1 MLKEKQLKKREKS
14 KREAENYVRQTDGQN
29 KRGSFHK
36 TWRNEQETEFV
47 LCFFFNFSSLNF
59 VVKLEREE
67 IKKM

>member
-47 LCFFFNFSSLNF
+47 LCFFLIPA
-59 VVKLEREE
+59 L
-67 IKKM
+67 